1 MFFNPIV
8 LRMAKIVCNFG
19 LSECNRVKGC
29 HIKFVKCGCF
39 YVFFFVYYMYR
50 YFFTYK
56 SQKIA
61 LREDSII

>member
-8 LRMAKIVCNFG
+8 LRMAKIVCKFG

-39 YVFFFVYYMYR
+39 FMYFLFCLLHVQIFFYLQITENR
-50 YFFTYK
+50 
-56 SQKIA
+56 S
-61 LREDSII
+61 